1 MAAKPKKFIGT
12 FACLVCG
19 VDVPVREAEN
29 GTLDVSCKY
38 CDFPAYVKTG
48 TEAHQIISASIK
60 RKDEPAADPAEDDDA
75 AGKGKQPAPDPAPSK
90 PKGKMPWT
98 V

>member
-19 VDVPVREAEN
+19 VDIPVREAEN

-48 TEAHQIISASIK
+48 TEAHGIISASIK
-60 RKDEPAADPAEDDDA
+60 RKEDPSITAANDDPAGEKKPAA
-75 AGKGKQPAPDPAPSK
+75 PAPAAPTK
-90 PKGKMPWT
+90 AKGKMP
-98 V
+98 